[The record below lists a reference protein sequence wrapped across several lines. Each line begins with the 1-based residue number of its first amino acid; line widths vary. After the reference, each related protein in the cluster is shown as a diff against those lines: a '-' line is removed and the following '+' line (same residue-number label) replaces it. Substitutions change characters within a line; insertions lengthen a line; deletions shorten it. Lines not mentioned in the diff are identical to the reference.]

1 MKKILLLPFFV
12 LLCISCC
19 HFSDDEPMG
28 DKEELLFSSQGG
40 EEIVSVLKRSGEE
53 YEQAKA
59 PWFYQPSSKYE
70 GLDTLKFEDGG
81 IRYYNEWVSFT
92 ISADYK
98 TIKVSVKEN
107 KTAKDR
113 LWIFEACGYKR
124 GFYIFV
130 RQKK

>member
-1 MKKILLLPFFV
+1 MSK
-12 LLCISCC
+12 
-19 HFSDDEPMG
+19 EPKV
-28 DKEELLFSSQGG
+28 DKQDLNFSSQGG
-40 EEIVSVLKRSGEE
+40 EELVSVFKQNGDQ
-53 YEQAKA
+53 YGQAKA
-59 PWFYQPSSKYE
+59 PWRYNPSEEYE

-81 IRYYNEWVSFT
+81 VRYYNEWVSFT

-113 LWIFEACGYKR
+113 LWIFEACGYKS

-130 RQKK
+130 HQKK